1 MSKSYNIVANGWSR
15 LKAYIQGHFYA
26 SFPSLDPRIEE
37 DWIDRGRASIF
48 ERSFMAI
55 AIIYLEKKPVGEMGG
70 GGREEI
76 EGAGALSGRGP
87 LARNNKQWEK
97 WMGC

>member
-1 MSKSYNIVANGWSR
+1 
-15 LKAYIQGHFYA
+15 
-26 SFPSLDPRIEE
+26 
-37 DWIDRGRASIF
+37 
-48 ERSFMAI
+48 MAI

-87 LARNNKQWEK
+87 LARNNKQ
-97 WMGC
+97 